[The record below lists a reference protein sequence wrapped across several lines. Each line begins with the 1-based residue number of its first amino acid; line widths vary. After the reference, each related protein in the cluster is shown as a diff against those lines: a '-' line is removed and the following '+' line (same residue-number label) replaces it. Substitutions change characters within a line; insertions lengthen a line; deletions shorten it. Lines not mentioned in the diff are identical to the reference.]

1 MNFIHLAIIFAL
13 MPGVV
18 FSIPPGPNK
27 KWIMGQQVTW
37 LNAVVHAVVI
47 SLVISFVP

>member
-1 MNFIHLAIIFAL
+1 MNLFNLIVIFAL
-13 MPGVV
+13 MPGVF

-37 LNAVVHAVVI
+37 LNALVHAIII
-47 SLVISFVP
+47 SILII